1 MMRTM
6 VVLADGGRQ
15 EWAGGGVGVRSGRLT
30 GRLTREDRPEYETG
44 GERESKTGSLDPG
57 F

>member
-30 GRLTREDRPEYETG
+30 REDRPEYETG